1 MKRIT
6 VLVLSVALL
15 VLCTA
20 CGAQTKEE
28 PAAMEPKVS
37 QMKAICEL
45 AVMDCYYH
53 NVAKY
58 YEKEAE
64 KGFLGIGK
72 KDKHFWIEY
81 SGIVRL
87 GVDVSLVSVEVSGT
101 QVTITLPEAKVLGC
115 KVDSASLTEASFIVD
130 KRSADIDASDEVKAF
145 EQAQSQLEQTAAS
158 DKTLLSSAQQRAQT
172 LLEEYITNIGN
183 AMEEQYAIRWIYV
196 DANGNPRGV
205 QIPESAPT
213 DKTEAAGA

>member
-1 MKRIT
+1 
-6 VLVLSVALL
+6 
-15 VLCTA
+15 
-20 CGAQTKEE
+20 
-28 PAAMEPKVS
+28 MEPKVS

-58 YEKEAE
+58 YEKDAV

-87 GVDVSLVSVEVSGT
+87 GVDVSLVSVAVSDT
-101 QVTITLPEAKVLGC
+101 QVTITLPEAKVLSC

-130 KRSADIDASDEVKAF
+130 KHSADIDASDEVKAF
-145 EQAQSQLEQTAAS
+145 DQAQSQLEQTAVS
-158 DKTLLSSAQQRAQT
+158 DKALLSSAQQRAQT
-172 LLEEYITNIGN
+172 LLEEYITNI
-183 AMEEQYAIRWIYV
+183 ADTTEKQYAIRWVYV
-196 DANGNPRGV
+196 DANGSPCGEHL
-205 QIPESAPT
+205 PDAAPA
-213 DKTEAAGA
+213 DKTEAVA

>member
-1 MKRIT
+1 MKRIILFLLSA
-6 VLVLSVALL
+6 VLLASCVS
-15 VLCTA
+15 CS
-20 CGAQTKEE
+20 AQTTESV
-28 PAAMEPKVS
+28 PAMEPKVS

-58 YEKEAE
+58 HEKDAA

-87 GVDVSLVSVEVSGT
+87 GVDVSLVSVEVSDT
-101 QVTITLPEAKVLGC
+101 QVTITLPEARVLGC
-115 KVDSASLTEASFIVD
+115 KVDAASLTEASFIVD

-145 EQAQSQLEQTAAS
+145 EEAQSRLEQTAAS
-158 DKTLLSSAQQRAQT
+158 DKTLLASAQQRVQT

-183 AMEEQYAIRWIYV
+183 AMEKQYAIRWVYV
-196 DANGNPRGV
+196 DANGNPRGT
-205 QIPESAPT
+205 QMPDLAPAGESEPAS
-213 DKTEAAGA
+213 A